1 MLNYL
6 CQNGAFQIEI
16 YIVFSILLA
25 QKKILMKPNYLWHI
39 ENLLNL

>member
-1 MLNYL
+1 MFDCL
-6 CQNGAFQIEI
+6 CQNGTFQIKI
-16 YIVFSILLA
+16 YIVFSTLLA